1 MTTNAI
7 FNVNKSKKNDISSFI
22 EYRLAPIRPTNYK
35 QINELTYEWIKRV
48 QAANIRVTNRTI
60 ELASIEIAK
69 SKQMLAFTASHG
81 WVYRFKQ
88 QYDLLF
94 DKSTIEGVSNK
105 DLPRSN
111 YRYLCPTA
119 TDILNEIIAE
129 DNDNETIN
137 SIPSHYNEQLNSDK
151 ASSSS
156 DYLEEDT
163 DQIELDI
170 NRNDCHVERVT
181 ETEMTDMFGRM
192 RSYCE
197 QSAPKLLIHLNEFE
211 RQFLE
216 HSLNRL
222 NSDSSDINDL

>member
-7 FNVNKSKKNDISSFI
+7 FNVNKSINKSINNDISPFV

-35 QINELTYEWIKRV
+35 QINQLTYEWIKRV

-60 ELASIEIAK
+60 ELASIEIAR

-129 DNDNETIN
+129 DNENEPI
-137 SIPSHYNEQLNSDK
+137 NSDK

-163 DQIELDI
+163 DQVALDI
-170 NRNDCHVERVT
+170 NRNHCHVERVT

-197 QSAPKLLIHLNEFE
+197 ESAPKLLTHLYEFE
-211 RQFLE
+211 RHFLE
-216 HSLNRL
+216 HSLNQL
-222 NSDSSDINDL
+222 NSDLSDINDL

>member
-1 MTTNAI
+1 MRLINREKRKTRISKGKYLTMTTNGF
-7 FNVNKSKKNDISSFI
+7 FNPKNDISPFV

-35 QINELTYEWIKRV
+35 QIK
-48 QAANIRVTNRTI
+48 
-60 ELASIEIAK
+60 
-69 SKQMLAFTASHG
+69 FTASHG

-94 DKSTIEGVSNK
+94 DKSTVEGVSNK

-129 DNDNETIN
+129 DNDNEPIN
-137 SIPSHYNEQLNSDK
+137 SIPSHYIEQINSDK
-151 ASSSS
+151 ANSSS

-163 DQIELDI
+163 DQVELDI
-170 NRNDCHVERVT
+170 NRNHCHVERVT
-181 ETEMTDMFGRM
+181 ETQMTDMFGRM

-197 QSAPKLLIHLNEFE
+197 QSAPKFLTHLYEFE
-211 RQFLE
+211 RQFFE
-216 HSLNRL
+216 HSLNQL
-222 NSDSSDINDL
+222 NSDLSDTNDL

>member
-1 MTTNAI
+1 
-7 FNVNKSKKNDISSFI
+7 
-22 EYRLAPIRPTNYK
+22 
-35 QINELTYEWIKRV
+35 
-48 QAANIRVTNRTI
+48 
-60 ELASIEIAK
+60 
-69 SKQMLAFTASHG
+69 MLAFTASHG

-129 DNDNETIN
+129 DNDNEPIN
-137 SIPSHYNEQLNSDK
+137 NSDK

-163 DQIELDI
+163 DQVALDI
-170 NRNDCHVERVT
+170 NRNHCHVERVT
-181 ETEMTDMFGRM
+181 ETEMADMFGRM

-197 QSAPKLLIHLNEFE
+197 QSAPKILTHLYEFE

-216 HSLNRL
+216 HSLNQI
-222 NSDSSDINDL
+222 NSSDNL